1 MLAILEDHIA
11 LTEPPFM
18 QDLYREVT
26 ELFTQ
31 FDWEHTQN
39 AYEDLLLSS
48 PGESGDAVDSPTLY
62 NLTLGFTDQLLR
74 EHGIVMSDESHLRDH
89 CAILSFIKKIETTE
103 MVQEC
108 LLIINNEIIDN
119 EEKFAQ
125 CVEYV
130 IDRPLESTIEMIPTV
145 PDSVIRTLKEY
156 LQGRSR
162 FMQTTEAIDPK
173 YARMCNEMDLFA
185 RTIGGTSMVSYKH
198 LFENNGVVGME
209 FKFYWNNYKQYLLSL
224 SEQDLVY
231 ECIGFAIMSVEGM
244 ENPQKIILEA
254 VNATYG
260 NLETITN
267 IQNALT
273 RTLIEYRNK
282 VTSGVARTE

>member
-1 MLAILEDHIA
+1 
-11 LTEPPFM
+11 M